1 LRPFLGGVESDNAN
15 RFFILAC
22 QQVENDGFELGP
34 LRRLLVTMLIADAA
48 QNGLGREYQSVT
60 EGLVLVMIRRPK
72 MPRLAPPHEAQD
84 YEEAAHRP

>member
-1 LRPFLGGVESDNAN
+1 
-15 RFFILAC
+15 
-22 QQVENDGFELGP
+22 
-34 LRRLLVTMLIADAA
+34 MLIADAA